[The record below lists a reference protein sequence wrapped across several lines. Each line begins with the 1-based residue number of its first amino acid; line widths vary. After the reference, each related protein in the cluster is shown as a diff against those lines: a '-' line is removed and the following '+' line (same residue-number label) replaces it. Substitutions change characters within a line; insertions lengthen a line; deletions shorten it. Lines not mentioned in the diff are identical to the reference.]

1 MRPYASLYMVVIR
14 KLPQS
19 AVPPSAQ
26 DLEARSQPR
35 NKLWVVP
42 DVFHACTTIGYLW
55 SLPNSFE
62 HQTRSQRPNCA
73 IYYNAA
79 CQKPNPIAGTPTA
92 MIRDFEIAV
101 GLLQKTAWW
110 QSITKVPMMTGQS
123 HSVEPRT
130 KSGLRGSSPVLAM
143 SDKGDRGNRGSI
155 YQVRILTFGSVE
167 ASILWEVR

>member
-79 CQKPNPIAGTPTA
+79 YQKPNPIAGTPTA

-110 QSITKVPMMTGQS
+110 QSITKVPMVYAYDDRSIPQRRAEDQKWS
-123 HSVEPRT
+123 QRVEPCPR
-130 KSGLRGSSPVLAM
+130 
-143 SDKGDRGNRGSI
+143 N
-155 YQVRILTFGSVE
+155 VRQ
-167 ASILWEVR
+167 R